1 MIRRIP
7 TGTVATALSGPPAT
21 RRPACILASPLP
33 DSARS
38 TLGKLGSPYQGHPH
52 WLKLP
57 GVEVSTGS
65 LGQGLSI
72 GVGMAL
78 VGKLNNRS
86 HKVFCIMGDGEQQEG
101 QVWEAAMEA
110 GHYKL
115 DNRIG
120 IIDCNRLPD

>member
-1 MIRRIP
+1 M
-7 TGTVATALSGPPAT
+7 
-21 RRPACILASPLP
+21 
-33 DSARS
+33 
-38 TLGKLGSPYQGHPH
+38 
-52 WLKLP
+52 
-57 GVEVSTGS
+57 
-65 LGQGLSI
+65 SI